1 MLGNPARHLD
11 HHRAVAQRLDV
22 VALEAQYV
30 TSDVVKTAHL
40 GNLTDLDARRQ
51 ADVADQR
58 TRATL
63 KHDMTTMT

>member
-1 MLGNPARHLD
+1 MEVI
-11 HHRAVAQRLDV
+11 AVAQRLDV
-22 VALEAQYV
+22 VALKAQHV
-30 TSDVVKTAHL
+30 TRDVVKTAHL